1 MQPML
6 VDTDIL
12 SLYFRSDP
20 AVVARFGAYAS
31 RHRTISLSI
40 ITSYEIVSGLM
51 HRDAH
56 RQLER
61 FREFAALNRV
71 LPLSASAVE
80 WASRFYADT
89 RKAGTPVDDIDLLIA
104 GIAVA
109 HGLGVATRNVGHFSN
124 IPGLRIENWAEPV

>member
-1 MQPML
+1 ML

-12 SLYFRSDP
+12 SLYFRNDP
-20 AVVARFGAYAS
+20 AVVARFAAYVS
-31 RHRTISLSI
+31 RHRVINLSI
-40 ITSYEIVSGLM
+40 ITTYEIVSGLL

-71 LPLSASAVE
+71 LPLSAGAVE
-80 WASRFYADT
+80 WAARFHADT

-109 HGLGVATRNVGHFSN
+109 HGLGVATRNTTHFRR
-124 IPGLRIENWAEPV
+124 IPALHIENWAEAL

>member
-1 MQPML
+1 MKPML

-12 SLYFRSDP
+12 SRYFRSDQ
-20 AVVARFGAYAS
+20 AVVTRFGSYVE
-31 RHRTISLSI
+31 RHGAINLSI
-40 ITSYEIVSGLM
+40 ITCYEIVSGLM
-51 HRDAH
+51 HRDAR

-80 WASRFYADT
+80 WAARFYADT

-104 GIAVA
+104 GIALA
-109 HGLGVATRNVGHFSN
+109 HGLGVATRNLDHFRRTS
-124 IPGLRIENWAEPV
+124 GLYVENWAESI